1 MGNGLPAD
9 VQDVQGGS
17 EVVDARVLDEL
28 RETVGGDDGFFEELL
43 RTYVSDGAAQ
53 LDTMKRALE
62 AHDAGTLGRAAHS
75 LKSNSAGVGAAQLG
89 ALCAALE
96 ALARG
101 GELDGAAGR
110 LAEAESEFRRVAGTL
125 ERRLADGAG
134 SSNGV
139 GGSETTAG
147 AVER

>member
-1 MGNGLPAD
+1 MGDGLPAD
-9 VQDVQGGS
+9 AQGGS
-17 EVVDARVLDEL
+17 EAVDARVLDEL

-75 LKSNSAGVGAAQLG
+75 LKSNSAGVGAARLG
-89 ALCAALE
+89 AVCAALE

-101 GELDGAAGR
+101 GGELEGAAGR